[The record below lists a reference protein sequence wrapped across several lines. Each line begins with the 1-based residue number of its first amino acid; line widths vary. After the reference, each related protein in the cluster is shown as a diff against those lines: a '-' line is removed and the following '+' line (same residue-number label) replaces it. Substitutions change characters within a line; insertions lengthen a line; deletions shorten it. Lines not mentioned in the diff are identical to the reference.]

1 MTSVYD
7 QIAHL
12 YDVDM
17 ARNMP
22 FDDVS
27 LYADLAQRAGGRVL
41 ELGCGNGRILL
52 ELLRRGIDAY
62 GVDRSAAMLEHLREK
77 AGSAIA
83 GRVCRMDARALAF
96 PDAFALV
103 LCPYSLITYMAAE
116 RDVERMLDGIR
127 RALSIH
133 GRVVIDAFVPR
144 SGMSNEILGVDYL
157 RPFRNGV
164 LTRAKRI
171 AALGARL
178 NRIERHYEIL
188 GADGSLIEEID
199 TCEDIRLFAPDDV
212 RASLTGAGF
221 RIDAEWWDYA
231 AGGRHSQPQF
241 FTVAA
246 TPLRR
251 NRAYL
256 A

>member
-1 MTSVYD
+1 MTSAYD

-62 GVDRSAAMLEHLREK
+62 GVDRSAAMLTQLREK
-77 AGSAIA
+77 SGSSTA
-83 GRVCRMDARALAF
+83 GRVCRMDACALAF
-96 PDAFALV
+96 SDAFALV

-116 RDVERMLDGIR
+116 SDVERMLDGIR
-127 RALSIH
+127 RALSVH

-144 SGMSNEILGVDYL
+144 SGMSSEIFGFDYR
-157 RPFRNGV
+157 RPYRSGV
-164 LTRAKRI
+164 LTRAKRV
-171 AALGARL
+171 APLGARR

-188 GADGSLIEEID
+188 GADGILIEEID
-199 TCEDIRLFAPDDV
+199 TREDIRLFAPDDV

-221 RIDAEWWDYA
+221 RIDTEWWDYA
-231 AGGRHSQPQF
+231 TNSRDSQPQF